1 MFRVSQ
7 LGQHP
12 GLGVVCFRPHC
23 PILKRAVAGF
33 EVVQLSRGETARRGR
48 TQSPSTC
55 HRAALGN
62 LPVIENA
69 ITVAPR
75 FPLGKK
81 QLGRAS
87 RNPPRAPQET
97 EPTPARLAAP
107 VLIRHRVGAAAAAT
121 ESEGK
126 QNTLSPRRTSGRFE
140 TSRPAGTKFMRMD
153 DDRIEIVSL
162 AFTRL
167 VRSVRFKMLCEQAQT
182 EEGSATSSHDRFD
195 QRGTMNGSIVRRAVR

>member
-69 ITVAPR
+69 ITLAPR

-81 QLGRAS
+81 QRGRAS
-87 RNPPRAPQET
+87 RNPSGAPQET
-97 EPTPARLAAP
+97 EPTPPRLAAP
-107 VLIRHRVGAAAAAT
+107 VLIRPPRWRGCCGDRKRGEPEHSFTKADKRPLRNVAACGNKVHA
-121 ESEGK
+121 
-126 QNTLSPRRTSGRFE
+126 NGR
-140 TSRPAGTKFMRMD
+140 
-153 DDRIEIVSL
+153 
-162 AFTRL
+162 
-167 VRSVRFKMLCEQAQT
+167 
-182 EEGSATSSHDRFD
+182 
-195 QRGTMNGSIVRRAVR
+195 

>member
-1 MFRVSQ
+1 
-7 LGQHP
+7 
-12 GLGVVCFRPHC
+12 
-23 PILKRAVAGF
+23 VAGF

-69 ITVAPR
+69 ITLAPR

-167 VRSVRFKMLCEQAQT
+167 VRSVRFKICEQAQT